1 MSEQT
6 AAARV
11 RIEPWSEGD
20 LPLLRQTNT
29 PEMMARLGG
38 PETEEQLLARH
49 RLYLG
54 INADGLGRRFR
65 IILGPRA
72 EAVGTIG
79 YSERLWQGRT
89 VYEIGWKVLP
99 RFQGLGIATAA
110 ARAAVADARARG
122 RHRYLHAFP
131 STAHH
136 ASNAVC
142 RRAGF
147 SLVAEC
153 DFEYPRGSGIVKR
166 SNDWRMDLSAN
177 P

>member
-99 RFQGLGIATAA
+99 RFQGRGIATAA
-110 ARAAVADARARG
+110 ARAAVADARATG

-147 SLVAEC
+147 SLIGEC
-153 DFEYPRGSGIVKR
+153 DFEYPRGSGVVKR
-166 SNDWRMDLSAN
+166 SNDWRVDLFAN